1 MHTAYLVVT
10 LIAIGIDGFSGVS
23 ALLHFAPILPPMQR
37 AGVPLSWLRFPIGTL
52 KTLGALGLVVGLW
65 LPPIGL
71 AAAAGLTIFFVCA
84 VYTHVLANDISGQF
98 AFAGFLL
105 ALNSA
110 TFALTLVA
118 HPVSTLCGTLR
129 L

>member
-10 LIAIGIDGFSGVS
+10 MIAIGIDGFSGVS
-23 ALLHFAPILPPMQR
+23 ALVHFAPIIPPMQR
-37 AGVPLSWLRFPIGTL
+37 AGVPLSWLTFPIGTL
-52 KTLGALGLVVGLW
+52 KILGTLGLVVGLW
-65 LPPIGL
+65 VPVIGL
-71 AAAAGLTIFFVCA
+71 AAAAGLTVFFVCA
-84 VYTHVLANDISGQF
+84 VYTHVLANDISSQF

-118 HPVSTLCGTLR
+118 HPAISYP
-129 L
+129 